1 MFFQKGLMQ
10 ILKTRF
16 SLCFSV
22 AKRNKGF
29 TLGLIILF
37 TILTTII
44 IMARFTV
51 PSVRKTTNDYIS
63 EYRVPDIW
71 ALTEPLPV
79 RAEELLPEFPEI
91 TGHEYGIV
99 MDVRCRVKE
108 KQVFALSLVSI
119 EEDGFLKYSLA
130 EEQHTDSGIPEI
142 MLSTY
147 YARANDI
154 HPGDI
159 VELETAEGYQDFYV
173 SALVFCPVNM
183 FCLRDSTSWCDSAD
197 FGYLYLPRSVMDE
210 YFPTAGYMNFWAF
223 RVAEDCPDAREKDI
237 LEQISD
243 AFGTKLLSSDRFSA
257 STIRKQ
263 LDSEM
268 DQAETIIGY
277 APLFSY
283 VLGIF
288 FTCLFIQQIMQDQK
302 KTIGLLRALGY
313 SCNQVLKVFLLYTV
327 LTCIIGMLFGI
338 GLGAYLTKF
347 CIRIYQE
354 RYSLPFIHY
363 FTDIPS
369 LILFLLLPMVIGII
383 SCVTRSGIITRMDPA
398 EAYGGAAP
406 AESADPP
413 LWLHKIRVSEMNK
426 IALLSVYRNKRRFL
440 LSAVS
445 IASSI
450 ILSLWSIALI
460 ISNNAAQPA
469 AFGDSR
475 GNIGRFQYDALISFT
490 DGYDFPEQVEKE
502 EGISLAE
509 PVIVFMEE
517 LHTENQSLQLQINA
531 LGQDS
536 RLIVPK
542 DADGNSLQPGDGILL
557 EEIAAKQL
565 GVKVGDEVRIG
576 NTSLKV
582 TGIAREI
589 VNSIQYISYDTA
601 EQLGYHV
608 PNKVAVSFAP
618 GTDEEE
624 KLAALSELPG
634 FSFSVISEHQ
644 SQSLKSSCRAVD
656 AGAYIMAA
664 LAFSLGLIIVYNMIV
679 LSVEEKKLD
688 YATLIA
694 LGTSVKGFISMAF
707 TENILRYLAALI
719 PGIPAGC
726 LVSSY
731 IFNLMSSL
739 NASYPFLKIGMV
751 CGITALISLAYL
763 VGGVLFTLWKIKS
776 VDPSVALNAR
786 E

>member
-1 MFFQKGLMQ
+1 M
-10 ILKTRF
+10 KTTF
-16 SLCFSV
+16 SLSFSV

-29 TLGLIILF
+29 SLGLVVLF
-37 TILTTII
+37 MILTTII
-44 IMARFTV
+44 IMARYTV
-51 PSVRKTTNDYIS
+51 ASVRQTTNDYIS

-71 ALTEPLPV
+71 ALTEPLPD
-79 RAEELLPEFPEI
+79 RAEEQLPEFSEI

-108 KQVFALSLVSI
+108 KQVYALSLVSI
-119 EEDGFLKYSLA
+119 EEEGFLKYSLA
-130 EEQHTDSGIPEI
+130 EERHTDSDLPEI

-154 HPGDI
+154 HPGDV
-159 VELETAEGYQDFYV
+159 VELDTAEGYREFCV
-173 SALVFCPVNM
+173 SALVYCPVNM

-210 YFPTAGYMNFWAF
+210 YFPTAGYTNFWAF
-223 RVAEDCPDAREKDI
+223 RVAEDCPDGREKEI
-237 LEQISD
+237 LEEISD
-243 AFGTKLLSSDRFSA
+243 AFGTSLLSSDRFSA

-268 DQAETIIGY
+268 DQAETVIGY
-277 APLFSY
+277 APLFAY

-313 SCNQVLKVFLLYTV
+313 SGNQVLKIFLLYTV
-327 LTCIIGMLFGI
+327 LLCLIGMLLGV
-338 GLGAYLTKF
+338 GLGAYLTKY

-363 FTDIPS
+363 YTDVPS
-369 LILFLLLPMVIGII
+369 LILFLLLPMAIGIA
-383 SCVTRSGIITRMDPA
+383 SCIARSGIITRMDPA
-398 EAYGGAAP
+398 EAFGGAAP
-406 AESADPP
+406 ADSADPP
-413 LWLHKIRVSEMNK
+413 LWLRELRVSEMNK

-469 AFGDSR
+469 AFGDGR
-475 GNIGRFQYDALISFT
+475 GTPGRFRYDALISFA
-490 DGYDFPEQVEKE
+490 DGYGFPEQVEKE
-502 EGISLAE
+502 DGVSIAE
-509 PVIVFMEE
+509 PVIVFTEE
-517 LHTENQSLQLQINA
+517 LHAGDRSLELQINA
-531 LGQDS
+531 LAQNS
-536 RLIVPK
+536 SLIVPA
-542 DADGNSLQPGDGILL
+542 DADGAPLQPGDGILL
-557 EEIAAKQL
+557 EEVAAKQL
-565 GVKVGDEVRIG
+565 GVRVGDEVRIRS
-576 NTSLKV
+576 TSLKV

-589 VNSIQYISYDTA
+589 VNSIQYVSCDTA
-601 EQLGYHV
+601 ARLGHDA
-608 PNKVAVSFAP
+608 PNKVAVSFLP
-618 GTDEEE
+618 GTDEEK
-624 KLAALSELPG
+624 KLAELSALPG
-634 FSFSVISEHQ
+634 FGFSVISEHQ
-644 SQSLKSSCRAVD
+644 ALSLKSSCRAVD

-664 LAFSLGLIIVYNMIV
+664 LAFALGLIIVYNMIV
-679 LSVEEKKLD
+679 LSVEEKKFD

-694 LGTSVKGFISMAF
+694 LGTSVKGFVGMAF

-731 IFNLMSSL
+731 IFDLMSSL
-739 NASYPFLKIGMV
+739 NASYPFLRIKLV
-751 CGITALISLAYL
+751 CGVTALISLAYL